1 MVDFLISH
9 IFSLHLSVR
18 VELQP
23 KFQVGLLGSTVH
35 MFCHANVSH
44 FSWKVIHLQFKN
56 SSSSAIKLISVLQNY
71 TNIILG
77 NDINATVYSNDA
89 TVNISYILNI
99 NDESMVCSMD
109 GEYSCEIEFT
119 DDAIQ
124 STRDKGTLSVTGIF
138 AMCRFDFS
146 LCFASFI
153 QVLDNSRKGDYDLC
167 LYNLRRCHCF

>member
-1 MVDFLISH
+1 MMWTMADFLISH
-9 IFSLHLSVR
+9 IYSLHLSVR
-18 VELQP
+18 VEFQP

-56 SSSSAIKLISVLQNY
+56 SSSSLTRLITVLQNN
-71 TNIILG
+71 TNTILG
-77 NDINATVYSNDA
+77 NEINATVYSNDA

-119 DDAIQ
+119 DDTIQ
-124 STRDKGTLSVTGIF
+124 STSDKGTLSVTGIF
-138 AMCRFDFS
+138 ALCRFDFS

-153 QVLDNSRKGDYDLC
+153 QVLDNSRKGDIKTFDC
-167 LYNLRRCHCF
+167 MI